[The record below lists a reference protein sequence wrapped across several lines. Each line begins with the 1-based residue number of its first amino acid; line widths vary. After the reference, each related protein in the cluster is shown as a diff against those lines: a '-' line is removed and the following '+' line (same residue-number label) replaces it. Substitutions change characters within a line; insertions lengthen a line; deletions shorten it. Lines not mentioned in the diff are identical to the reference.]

1 MNVLSKLIRVPADVL
16 KAYVCSAL
24 VLSIVAAAELT
35 ASNIYQSQRER
46 PFHECHVREVKISP
60 ETGEAVF
67 LMAELVDSREESL
80 LHHHVGWINLSDGQ
94 PSRASRTYIDNVR
107 CIQLANDGQSI
118 LLAVGEGDLARLH
131 CSPKTCIHTD
141 MQVFCKGVNRIFS
154 RDGQGI
160 VYLDG
165 DMLAAMDGDTQQVL
179 WRRSFDSFGVFCPT
193 KDFSACYFASN
204 AGELLQL
211 NCENGEIINRSK
223 ISKIGIG
230 RAVVD
235 HAGEKIAI
243 TQLNGRIAVVSLKD
257 MSPLWNSETTL
268 SFSPVFSNDG
278 RYLVNFI
285 GDENSTIDILHADT
299 GKIRMKL
306 DKRRGLIGA
315 TFSNDDRI
323 LYTWGM
329 QGTIQAWDVEGG
341 KLIWERLLTTCISRN
356 T

>member
-1 MNVLSKLIRVPADVL
+1 MGKELSILTVTCWRQWMATRSKFCGVVRLIRLIRLVCFVQPRIFLPA
-16 KAYVCSAL
+16 
-24 VLSIVAAAELT
+24 T
-35 ASNIYQSQRER
+35 
-46 PFHECHVREVKISP
+46 
-60 ETGEAVF
+60 
-67 LMAELVDSREESL
+67 
-80 LHHHVGWINLSDGQ
+80 
-94 PSRASRTYIDNVR
+94 SRA
-107 CIQLANDGQSI
+107 
-118 LLAVGEGDLARLH
+118 
-131 CSPKTCIHTD
+131 
-141 MQVFCKGVNRIFS
+141 
-154 RDGQGI
+154 
-160 VYLDG
+160 
-165 DMLAAMDGDTQQVL
+165 ML
-179 WRRSFDSFGVFCPT
+179 
-193 KDFSACYFASN
+193 
-204 AGELLQL
+204 GELLQL